1 MKEGPLKTIRLEKRM
16 SQKAIAEAV
25 GVSAEMIRQY
35 ENGVSSPRADKIPS
49 LAEALGLSQ
58 ENLISILGGDDVGV
72 RAQTSTPAR
81 LAPTAVALPDEEIY
95 DLIVIDEA
103 KVRASCGDLVVFDH
117 VGDDDMY
124 RRQMGLSFFA
134 SLIGF
139 HPPPG
144 LHAMRTEGRS
154 MEPGVP
160 LDQWV
165 LFLPAE
171 HTRYRQII
179 NGRRYIFQTEDENTG
194 DFAMSLKRLQIFSD
208 GSVKIISDNPA
219 AGVEDEILIPA
230 KRVKDEGGPG
240 WLVQQRTGGRV
251 RLHVMGEVLWP
262 RDGEDS
268 RETRTLSRMIETMA
282 HMGYIKRAD

>member
-1 MKEGPLKTIRLEKRM
+1 MRR
-16 SQKAIAEAV
+16 AEIV
-25 GVSAEMIRQY
+25 
-35 ENGVSSPRADKIPS
+35 
-49 LAEALGLSQ
+49 EALGTTGNATSQALKKLSLAGLV
-58 ENLISILGGDDVGV
+58 EKGKRHGTYRLANVESTTDSDSPATLALRTHESDASDEFVTSPRDIAMLPGDD
-72 RAQTSTPAR
+72 
-81 LAPTAVALPDEEIY
+81 IY
-95 DLIVIDEA
+95 ELIVVDAA
-103 KVRASCGDLVVFDH
+103 KVRASCGDLQVFEW
-117 VGDDDMY
+117 VGDGDMY
-124 RRQMGLSFFA
+124 RRGFALSFFA

-154 MEPGVP
+154 MEPGIE

-171 HTRYRQII
+171 HTRPRQVVS
-179 NGRRYIFQTEDENTG
+179 GQRYIFQTEDETTG
-194 DFAMSLKRLQIFSD
+194 DWGMSLKRLQLFSD

-219 AGVEDEILIPA
+219 SGVEDEILVPA
-230 KRVKDEGGPG
+230 KRAKGEDGPG

-251 RLHVMGEVLWP
+251 RLHVMGRVLWP

-282 HMGYIKRAD
+282 QMGYIRKAD